1 MECDS
6 SAIADLQKLGESSKE
21 SNSEILG
28 LCPQLVDDG
37 VVETSN
43 GFLCNKRKT
52 LGTESWG
59 FQSFGTESWGF
70 PKVSVLNHE
79 VSNYT
84 R

>member
-43 GFLCNKRKT
+43 GFLCQQKKT
-52 LGTESWG
+52 LSTDED
-59 FQSFGTESWGF
+59 F
-70 PKVSVLNHE
+70 KVSVLNHGNFQ